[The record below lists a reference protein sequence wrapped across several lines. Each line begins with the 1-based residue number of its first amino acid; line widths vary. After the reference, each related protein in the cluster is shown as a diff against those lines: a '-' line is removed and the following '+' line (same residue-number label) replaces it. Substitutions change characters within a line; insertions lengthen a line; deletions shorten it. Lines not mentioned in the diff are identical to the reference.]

1 MMLTEM
7 PTSGDLKSGESL
19 FCITPNQ
26 PPPPPESQQPHQ
38 PLPLESQQP
47 NSAYVVKITRL
58 WKSTLPP
65 SSTTGRIETPK
76 ARDWA

>member
-19 FCITPNQ
+19 SL
-26 PPPPPESQQPHQ
+26 ESQQPHQ

-47 NSAYVVKITRL
+47 NSVYVVKITRL

-65 SSTTGRIETPK
+65 SSTPGRIETPK